1 MLYIKAILGQ
11 FVLTLLF
18 LKLIANSHLSTE
30 PYDGKILTVVH
41 LEGERILVV
50 VRICCIYYFKSLF
63 HLEIAFLVIIYES
76 SHLVF

>member
-1 MLYIKAILGQ
+1 MLCIKAIWVQ

-30 PYDGKILTVVH
+30 PYDGKRLTVVH
-41 LEGERILVV
+41 LEEERILVV
-50 VRICCIYYFKSLF
+50 VKICCIYYFKSLF
-63 HLEIAFLVIIYES
+63 HLEIVFLVIIYES